1 MPLTTEM
8 LLSHSSPISAI
19 SLEIL
24 TSVASPK
31 KRKRN
36 LQAVSRYLAI
46 QVLQRLYQQEE
57 LSSSRKIATL
67 MIRLLRDSYQRL
79 VLSVSKTQSSSLVQ
93 TISRSL
99 KFLIQKI
106 LLQKESFLD
115 KSEILTSVK
124 NRKLKLGLITS
135 SKR

>member
-8 LLSHSSPISAI
+8 LLSHSSPISAT

-36 LQAVSRYLAI
+36 LQAASRYLAI

-79 VLSVSKTQSSSLVQ
+79 VLSVSKTQCSSLVQ